1 MVEGQPV
8 ALPHARRFHMKA
20 ALCKTL
26 DGPAGIVIEDIA
38 PPKAGP
44 GQAVI
49 AVKAAALNFFDTL
62 ITRGKYQVKPELPFS
77 PSGEVAGVVES
88 LGPGVEGFAV
98 GDRVMACVG
107 YGGAR
112 EKVAVAAD
120 ALVRIPGGVSDEIAA
135 GVSVTYGT
143 AIHGLKDRAQLKPGE
158 TIAVLGAAGGAGLAA
173 VEIAKLMGARVI
185 AVASSEEKL
194 AVTRAHGAHEA
205 VNYGADDLK
214 AGLRALTGEAGVD
227 VVYDCVGGPSSEAA
241 LRALGWQGR
250 LLVVGFASGEI
261 PKIPLNLLLLKGVAA
276 IGVFWGEAV
285 KRDPDGH
292 RRNMEDVLRW
302 VAEGKLHPRIH
313 ATFPLERTADAIAV
327 LDRREAVGKVVLTI

>member
-1 MVEGQPV
+1 
-8 ALPHARRFHMKA
+8 MKA

-49 AVKAAALNFFDTL
+49 AVMAAALNFFDTL
-62 ITRGKYQVKPELPFS
+62 VTRGKYQVKPELPFS

-88 LGPGVEGFAV
+88 LGLGVEGFAV

-120 ALVRIPGGVSDEIAA
+120 ALVRIPGGVSNEIAA

-158 TIAVLGAAGGAGLAA
+158 TVAVLGAAGGAGLAA

-194 AVTRAHGAHEA
+194 AVTRAHGADES

-214 AGLRALTGEAGVD
+214 AGLRALTGESGVD

-285 KRDPDGH
+285 KRDPEGH
-292 RRNMEDVLRW
+292 RRNMEDVLCW

>member
-1 MVEGQPV
+1 
-8 ALPHARRFHMKA
+8 MKA

-38 PPKAGP
+38 PPNAGP

-88 LGPGVEGFAV
+88 LGLGVEGFAV
-98 GDRVMACVG
+98 GDRVMARVG

-120 ALVRIPGGVSDEIAA
+120 ALVRIPDDVSNEIAA

-143 AIHGLKDRAQLKPGE
+143 AIYGLKDRAQLKPGE
-158 TIAVLGAAGGAGLAA
+158 TVAVLGAAGGAGLAA

-194 AVTRAHGAHEA
+194 AVCRAHGADEA

-285 KRDPDGH
+285 RRDPDGH

>member
-1 MVEGQPV
+1 
-8 ALPHARRFHMKA
+8 MKA

-26 DGPAGIVIEDIA
+26 DGPAGIVIGDIA
-38 PPKAGP
+38 PPTAGP

-88 LGPGVEGFAV
+88 LGLGVVGFAV
-98 GDRVMACVG
+98 GDRVLACVG

-120 ALVRIPGGVSDEIAA
+120 ALVPIPGGVSDEIAA

-158 TIAVLGAAGGAGLAA
+158 TVAVLGAAGGAGLAA

-194 AVTRAHGAHEA
+194 AVTRAHGADEA

-214 AGLRALTGEAGVD
+214 QGLRALAGEAGVD

-276 IGVFWGEAV
+276 IGVFWGEAA

>member
-1 MVEGQPV
+1 
-8 ALPHARRFHMKA
+8 MKA

-38 PPKAGP
+38 PPKACP

-62 ITRGKYQVKPELPFS
+62 ITRGKYQVRPELPFS

-98 GDRVMACVG
+98 GDRVLACVG

-158 TIAVLGAAGGAGLAA
+158 TVAVLGAAGGAGLAA

-194 AVTRAHGAHEA
+194 AVTRAHGADEA

-214 AGLRALTGEAGVD
+214 EGLRALTGEAGVD

>member
-1 MVEGQPV
+1 
-8 ALPHARRFHMKA
+8 MKA

-38 PPKAGP
+38 PPQAGP
-44 GQAVI
+44 GQVVI
-49 AVKAAALNFFDTL
+49 AVQAAALNFFDTL

-98 GDRVMACVG
+98 GDRVIACVG

-158 TIAVLGAAGGAGLAA
+158 TVAVLGAAGGAGLAA

-194 AVTRAHGAHEA
+194 AVARAHGADEA

>member
-1 MVEGQPV
+1 
-8 ALPHARRFHMKA
+8 MKA
-20 ALCKTL
+20 ALCKSL

-38 PPKAGP
+38 PPRAGP

-77 PSGEVAGVVES
+77 PSGEIAGVVEQV
-88 LGPGVEGFAV
+88 GEGVKGVAAGE
-98 GDRVMACVG
+98 RVMACIG

-120 ALVRIPGGVSDEIAA
+120 ALVLIPSSVSDVVAA

-143 AIHGLKDRAQLKPGE
+143 AIHGLKDRARLKAGE
-158 TIAVLGAAGGAGLAA
+158 TVAVLGAAGGAGLAA

-194 AVTRAHGAHEA
+194 AVCRKHGADAA
-205 VNYGADDLK
+205 VNYGAGDLK

-227 VVYDCVGGPSSEAA
+227 VVYDCVGGASSEAA

-250 LLVVGFASGEI
+250 FLVVGFASGEI
-261 PKIPLNLLLLKGVAA
+261 PKVPLNLLLLKGAAA

-285 KRDPDGH
+285 RRDPAGH
-292 RRNMEDVLRW
+292 RRNMADVLAW
-302 VAEGKLHPRIH
+302 VAEGKLHPRVH
-313 ATFPLERTADAIAV
+313 ATFPLARTAEAIAV

>member
-1 MVEGQPV
+1 M
-8 ALPHARRFHMKA
+8 
-20 ALCKTL
+20 
-26 DGPAGIVIEDIA
+26 IEDIA
-38 PPKAGP
+38 PPRAGP

-62 ITRGKYQVKPELPFS
+62 ITRGKYQMKPELPFS
-77 PSGEVAGVVES
+77 PSGEIAGVVEQV
-88 LGPGVEGFAV
+88 GEGVKGIAAGE
-98 GDRVMACVG
+98 RVMACVG

-120 ALVRIPGGVSDEIAA
+120 ALVPIPSSVSDEVAA

-143 AIHGLKDRAQLKPGE
+143 AIHGLKDRARLKAGE
-158 TIAVLGAAGGAGLAA
+158 TVAVLGAAGGAGLAA

-194 AVTRAHGAHEA
+194 AICREHGADAA
-205 VNYGADDLK
+205 VNYGAGDLK
-214 AGLRALTGEAGVD
+214 AGLRALTGETGVD
-227 VVYDCVGGPSSEAA
+227 VVYDCVGGASSEAA

-250 LLVVGFASGEI
+250 FLVVGFASGEI
-261 PKIPLNLLLLKGVAA
+261 PKVPLNLLLLKGAAA

-285 KRDPDGH
+285 RRDPAGH
-292 RRNMEDVLRW
+292 RRNMADVLAW
-302 VAEGKLHPRIH
+302 VAEGKLHPRVH
-313 ATFPLERTADAIAV
+313 ATFPLARTAEAISV

>member
-1 MVEGQPV
+1 
-8 ALPHARRFHMKA
+8 
-20 ALCKTL
+20 
-26 DGPAGIVIEDIA
+26 
-38 PPKAGP
+38 
-44 GQAVI
+44 
-49 AVKAAALNFFDTL
+49 
-62 ITRGKYQVKPELPFS
+62 
-77 PSGEVAGVVES
+77 VVES

-120 ALVRIPGGVSDEIAA
+120 ALVRIPGVVSDEIAA

-158 TIAVLGAAGGAGLAA
+158 TVAVLGAAGGAGLAA

-194 AVTRAHGAHEA
+194 AVTKAHGADEA
-205 VNYGADDLK
+205 LNYGADELK
-214 AGLRALTGEAGVD
+214 EGVRARTGEAGVD

-241 LRALGWQGR
+241 LRALGWHGR

-302 VAEGKLHPRIH
+302 VAEGQLHPRIH
-313 ATFPLERTADAIAV
+313 ATFPLERTADAIAM
-327 LDRREAVGKVVLTI
+327 LDSREAVGKVVLTI

>member
-1 MVEGQPV
+1 
-8 ALPHARRFHMKA
+8 MKA
-20 ALCKTL
+20 ALCKSL

-77 PSGEVAGVVES
+77 PSGEVAGLVES
-88 LGPGVEGFAV
+88 LGLGVEGFAV

-120 ALVRIPGGVSDEIAA
+120 ALVPIPGGVSDEIAA

-158 TIAVLGAAGGAGLAA
+158 TVAVLGAAGGAGLAA

-194 AVTRAHGAHEA
+194 AVCRAHGADEA

-241 LRALGWQGR
+241 LRALGWHGR

-276 IGVFWGEAV
+276 IGVSWGEAV
-285 KRDPDGH
+285 
-292 RRNMEDVLRW
+292 
-302 VAEGKLHPRIH
+302 
-313 ATFPLERTADAIAV
+313 
-327 LDRREAVGKVVLTI
+327 EARS

>member
-1 MVEGQPV
+1 
-8 ALPHARRFHMKA
+8 MKA

-38 PPKAGP
+38 PPTAGP
-44 GQAVI
+44 GQVVI

-98 GDRVMACVG
+98 GDRVLACVG

-112 EKVAVAAD
+112 EKVAVGAD
-120 ALVRIPGGVSDEIAA
+120 ALVPIPGGVSDEIAA

-158 TIAVLGAAGGAGLAA
+158 TVAVLGAAGGAGLAA

-194 AVTRAHGAHEA
+194 AVTRAHGADEA

-214 AGLRALTGEAGVD
+214 AGLRALAGEAGVD

>member
-1 MVEGQPV
+1 
-8 ALPHARRFHMKA
+8 
-20 ALCKTL
+20 
-26 DGPAGIVIEDIA
+26 
-38 PPKAGP
+38 
-44 GQAVI
+44 VI

-62 ITRGKYQVKPELPFS
+62 ITRGKYQVMPELPFS
-77 PSGEVAGVVES
+77 PSGEVAGEVES
-88 LGPGVEGFAV
+88 LGLGVGGFAV

-158 TIAVLGAAGGAGLAA
+158 TVAVLGAAGGAGLAA

-194 AVTRAHGAHEA
+194 AVTRAHGADEA

-214 AGLRALTGEAGVD
+214 AGLRALAGEAGVD

>member
-1 MVEGQPV
+1 
-8 ALPHARRFHMKA
+8 MKA

-44 GQAVI
+44 GQVVI
-49 AVKAAALNFFDTL
+49 AAQAAALNFFDTL
-62 ITRGKYQVKPELPFS
+62 ITRGKYQVRPELPFS

-98 GDRVMACVG
+98 GDRVLACVG

-120 ALVRIPGGVSDEIAA
+120 ALVPIPGGVSDEIAA
-135 GVSVTYGT
+135 GVGVTYGT

-158 TIAVLGAAGGAGLAA
+158 TVAVLGAAGGAGLAA

-194 AVTRAHGAHEA
+194 AVTRAHGADEA

-214 AGLRALTGEAGVD
+214 QGLRALAGEAGVD

-285 KRDPDGH
+285 KRYPDGH

>member
-1 MVEGQPV
+1 
-8 ALPHARRFHMKA
+8 MKA
-20 ALCKTL
+20 ALCKSLT
-26 DGPAGIVIEDIA
+26 GPAGIVIEDV
-38 PPKAGP
+38 PDPKAGP

-49 AVKAAALNFFDTL
+49 AVKAAALNFLDTL

-77 PSGEVAGVVES
+77 PAGEVAGVVEQV
-88 LGPGVEGFAV
+88 GAGVSGFAV

-112 EKVAVAAD
+112 ERIAVAAD
-120 ALVRIPGGVSDEIAA
+120 ALVPIRAGVSDEIAA
-135 GVSVTYGT
+135 GLSVTYGT
-143 AIHGLKDRAQLKPGE
+143 AMHGLKDRAQLKAGE
-158 TIAVLGAAGGAGLAA
+158 TVAVLGAAGGAGLAA

-194 AVTRAHGAHEA
+194 AVCREHGAHAA

-214 AGLRALTGEAGVD
+214 AGLRALTGDAGVD
-227 VVYDCVGGPSSEAA
+227 IVYDCVGGRSSEAA

-261 PKIPLNLLLLKGVAA
+261 PQLPLNLLLLKGAAA

-285 KRDPDGH
+285 RRDPAGQ

-302 VAEGKLHPRIH
+302 VAESRLHPRIH
-313 ATFPLERTADAIAV
+313 ATFPLARTADAIAV

>member
-1 MVEGQPV
+1 
-8 ALPHARRFHMKA
+8 MKA
-20 ALCKTL
+20 ALCKSL
-26 DGPAGIVIEDIA
+26 DGPAGIVIEDIP
-38 PPKAGP
+38 PPKAGR

-77 PSGEVAGVVES
+77 PSGEVAGLVES
-88 LGPGVEGFAV
+88 LGLGVEGSAV

-143 AIHGLKDRAQLKPGE
+143 AIHGLKDRARLKPGE
-158 TIAVLGAAGGAGLAA
+158 TVAVLGAAGGAGLSA

-194 AVTRAHGAHEA
+194 AVCRAHGADEA

-214 AGLRALTGEAGVD
+214 AALRALTGEAGVD

-241 LRALGWQGR
+241 LRALGWHGR

-261 PKIPLNLLLLKGVAA
+261 PQIPLNLLLLKGVAA
-276 IGVFWGEAV
+276 IGVSWGEAV
-285 KRDPDGH
+285 KRDPGGH

>member
-1 MVEGQPV
+1 
-8 ALPHARRFHMKA
+8 MKA
-20 ALCKTL
+20 ALCKSLT
-26 DGPAGIVIEDIA
+26 GPDGIVIEDIA

-44 GQAVI
+44 GEVVI

-77 PSGEVAGVVES
+77 PAGEVAGVVAEI
-88 LGPGVEGFAV
+88 GQGVSGFAA

-112 EKVAVAAD
+112 EEVAVKAD
-120 ALVRIPGGVSDEIAA
+120 ALVPIPEGVSDEVAA

-143 AIHGLKDRAQLKPGE
+143 AIHGLKDRARLKAGE
-158 TIAVLGAAGGAGLAA
+158 TAAVLGAAGGAGLAA

-194 AVTRAHGAHEA
+194 AVCRAHGADEA
-205 VNYGADDLK
+205 VNYGAADLK

-261 PKIPLNLLLLKGVAA
+261 PKLPLNLLLLKGAAA

-285 KRDPDGH
+285 RRDPEGH
-292 RRNMEDVLRW
+292 RRNMEDVLGW
-302 VAEGKLHPRIH
+302 VAAGKLHPRVH
-313 ATFPLERTADAIAV
+313 AAFPLARTAEAIAV
-327 LDRREAVGKVVLTI
+327 LDKREAVGKVVLKI